1 MAGEALGTI
10 NFTAEEQTF
19 NKTFA
24 ATDGMQTITFNM
36 AVIKEAN
43 KYEVYDIVWKLEDGT
58 ESLIDETGSKNFFVK
73 VAAGDFTQVGGE
85 TGIQNVAAAKK
96 NAPAGKFNI
105 AGQRVSDNYKG
116 VVVEGGR
123 LYLSK

>member
-1 MAGEALGTI
+1 
-10 NFTAEEQTF
+10 
-19 NKTFA
+19 
-24 ATDGMQTITFNM
+24 MQTITFNM

-43 KYEVYDIVWKLEDGT
+43 KYEVYDIVWKLEDGS
-58 ESLIDETGSKNFFVK
+58 ESLIDTEGSKNFFVK

-123 LYLSK
+123 IYLSK